1 MCTMSGLGTDLGTE
15 GEGGG
20 GGGGKAIVP
29 PCPAL
34 FIISRDVSG
43 VLCRMSVKKGGE
55 EHIATELRDYGTEEQ
70 KNTDHRPQNAEKQ
83 KQKKHANVGRNG

>member
-1 MCTMSGLGTDLGTE
+1 
-15 GEGGG
+15 
-20 GGGGKAIVP
+20 
-29 PCPAL
+29 
-34 FIISRDVSG
+34 
-43 VLCRMSVKKGGE
+43 MSVKKGG

>member
-15 GEGGG
+15 GGGGGG
-20 GGGGKAIVP
+20 GGGGKAIVL

-34 FIISRDVSG
+34 SIISRDVSG
-43 VLCRMSVKKGGE
+43 VLSRMSVKKGG